1 MKKITK
7 WLFVV
12 IVMVATTAMFSQGKL
27 TGVVKD
33 NSGALPGA
41 SVIVK
46 GTTVGTT
53 TDFDG
58 KFTLDVKTGSGTLEI
73 SFLGYTTQSISFSV
87 ASGATKDLGTIT
99 LESDSEALTEIVI
112 TGVIDLA
119 TERKTPVAV
128 STIRAAEIQEKL
140 GSQEFPEIL
149 NTTPSVY
156 ATKQG
161 GGFGDARINIR
172 GFDQRNVAV
181 LINGVPVNDM
191 ENGWVYWSNWAGLSD
206 VTTAMQVQR
215 GLGSSKL
222 AISSVGGTINVV
234 TKTTELREGGSFS
247 FTTGNDNFSKETFSY
262 NTGKLDNGFAA
273 SILFSHTN
281 GDGYVDGTEFE
292 GNNYFI
298 GLGYQPND
306 KSNIQFVFTGAPQ
319 WHNQH
324 SREVA
329 ISEHIKYNPKNDG
342 EPAFKY
348 NDSWGYL
355 NGKEYNW
362 RRNFYHK
369 PVMSLNWDYE
379 ISSKATFSTIVYGSW
394 GRGGGSG
401 PIGRINGGADYYS
414 QFRDSDT
421 GLLRFDDYV
430 KWNSGGNVPDFG
442 ARRVADSNG
451 EFVNDRNNGFTRRAS
466 MNSHNW
472 YGTIFNFEV
481 VANENLTYSV
491 GGDLRS
497 YKGIHYRVVSNVLGA
512 DEYLDNR
519 DGNNPNRIIGEYVEA
534 SPSWNPFQ
542 GITNQ
547 EKIEYYN
554 DGLVRWAG
562 IFGQIEYS
570 KDKITVFAQGSLSNQ
585 GYKRV
590 EYFNET
596 PGNQE
601 TDWENLKGGNLKGGM
616 NINLDDNNNIYFNTG
631 YYSRQP
637 NFDAVYV
644 NFGNN
649 LNPDVQNEKV
659 FAQEFGYGF
668 RNDKLS
674 LHFNAYNT
682 SWKNRWITR
691 GGLGP
696 DEDGTAKF
704 RNVEE
709 VHRGLELDFK
719 YRPSD
724 VFTLNGMVS
733 VGDWQY
739 KNDVQADVFTSD
751 QTLVDTATLHLDG
764 VKVGDAAQ
772 FTSNLGFTLKTSSN
786 FKWDANWRHAGNL
799 YASLNVLDFGEPGN
813 EALKLPSFDLVN
825 TGFTYTFNTKHQKVF
840 DTLIMRLNIN
850 NVFDQHYASRSA
862 TNIRATDSSTTWN
875 GIDVRNRV
883 YFGFGRTYNF
893 TFRFKF

>member
-7 WLFVV
+7 WLFVA
-12 IVMVATTAMFSQGKL
+12 IVLVTSTAMFSQGKL

-41 SVIVK
+41 SVVVK
-46 GTTVGTT
+46 GTSVGTT

-58 KFTLDVKTGSGTLEI
+58 KFELNVNVASGTLEV
-73 SFLGYTTQSISFSV
+73 SFLGYTTKSVSFSV
-87 ASGATKDLGTIT
+87 SGGTVDLGTIT
-99 LESDSEALTEIVI
+99 LEADSETLTEVVV

-128 STIRAAEIQEKL
+128 STIRAADIQEKL
-140 GSQEFPEIL
+140 GGQEFPEIL

-161 GGFGDARINIR
+161 GGFGDARVNIR
-172 GFDQRNVAV
+172 GFDQRNTSV

-234 TKTTELREGGSFS
+234 TRTTEKKQGGSFLY
-247 FTTGNDNFSKETFSY
+247 TLGTDNYAKQLFSY

-281 GDGYVDGTEFE
+281 GDGYTDGTEFE

-298 GLGYQPND
+298 GLGYEPND
-306 KSNIQFVFTGAPQ
+306 KNNIQFVFTGAPQ

-324 SREVA
+324 SREA
-329 ISEHIKYNPKNDG
+329 SIKDHIKYNPKNDG

-348 NDSWGYL
+348 NDNWGYL
-355 NGKEYNW
+355 RGKQYTW

-369 PVMSLNWDYE
+369 PVMSVNWDYKINE
-379 ISSKATFSTIVYGSW
+379 KSTFSTIVYGSW
-394 GRGGGSG
+394 GRGGGTG
-401 PIGRINGGADYYS
+401 PIGKINGGRDYYG
-414 QFRDSDT
+414 QFRDSET

-430 KWNSGGNVPDFG
+430 TWNSGGNVPDFG
-442 ARRVADSNG
+442 AQRTGDL
-451 EFVNDRNNGFTRRAS
+451 VNDRSHGFTRRAS

-472 YGTIFNFEV
+472 YGSIFNYEN
-481 VANENLTYSV
+481 VASENLTYSI

-497 YKGIHYRVVSNVLGA
+497 YKGIHYRVVNDVLGA
-512 DEYLDNR
+512 SDYLDNR
-519 DGNNPNRIIGEYVEA
+519 DSNNPNRIIGSYVEA

-542 GITNQ
+542 NITKQ

-562 IFGQIEYS
+562 VFGQVEYS
-570 KDKITVFAQGSLSNQ
+570 KDKITAFVQASASSQ

-590 EYFNET
+590 EYFKEPPAT
-596 PGNQE
+596 QA
-601 TDWENLKGGNLKGGM
+601 TSWKNLTGGNIKGGM
-616 NINLDDNNNIYFNTG
+616 NINIDDNNSVFVNGG

-637 NFDAVYV
+637 DFGTVYIH
-644 NFGNN
+644 FGNN
-649 LNPDVQNEKV
+649 LNPDLQNEKV
-659 FAQEFGYGF
+659 FAQEFGYTY
-668 RNDKLS
+668 RDDKFS

-682 SWKNRWITR
+682 SWKNRWITKSR
-691 GGLGP
+691 LGP
-696 DEDGTAKF
+696 DHDGTASF

-719 YRPSD
+719 YRPSS
-724 VFTLNGMVS
+724 VFSLNGMVS

-739 KNDVQADVFTSD
+739 KNNISADVFTSD
-751 QTLVDTATLHLDG
+751 QTLVDTVTLHLDG

-772 FTSNLGFTLKTSSN
+772 FTSSLGFTLKASST

-799 YASLNVLDFGEPGN
+799 YANLNPTDFLSPGGQ
-813 EALKLPSFDLVN
+813 ALKLPSYDLVN

-850 NVFDQHYASRSA
+850 NLFDQHYISRSA
-862 TNIRATDSSTTWN
+862 TNTLATDSSTTWR
-875 GIDVRNRV
+875 GVDVRNRV

-893 TFRFKF
+893 SFRFKF